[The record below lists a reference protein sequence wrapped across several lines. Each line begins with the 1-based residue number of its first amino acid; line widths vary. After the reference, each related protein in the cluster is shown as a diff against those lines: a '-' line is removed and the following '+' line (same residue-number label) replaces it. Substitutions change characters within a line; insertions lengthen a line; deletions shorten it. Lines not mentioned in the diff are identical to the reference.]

1 MLSNILT
8 LDMRINLGARLIMAW
23 AIAASTVA
31 RTANSADNGALMHP
45 EMWQHA
51 LPRLEMLDPPL
62 PLPQGLTFEDSQG
75 QSVTLA
81 ATNGELRLINLWATW
96 CAPCREEMPALD
108 RLAEHL
114 LEEPFQVLAIASG
127 PHSMANIKRFY
138 TSADLKHLE
147 IYQSPDSQLAARLGA
162 IALPSSFIV
171 SPNGLVL
178 ARLIGDADWD
188 APAVIAV
195 IRDHLPN

>member
-1 MLSNILT
+1 
-8 LDMRINLGARLIMAW
+8 MRINLGARLIMAW

-31 RTANSADNGALMHP
+31 STADVAQNR
-45 EMWQHA
+45 A
-51 LPRLEMLDPPL
+51 LPHHEAWQDALPGLEVFDPPAQL
-62 PLPQGLTFEDSQG
+62 PLGLIYKDSQG
-75 QSVTLA
+75 QSVELA
-81 ATNGELRLINLWATW
+81 STDGQLRVINLWATW

-108 RLAEHL
+108 RLAEHFS
-114 LEEPFQVLAIASG
+114 EEPFQVLAIASG
-127 PHSMANIKRFY
+127 PHSTANIKRFY
-138 TSADLKHLE
+138 TSADLKHLD